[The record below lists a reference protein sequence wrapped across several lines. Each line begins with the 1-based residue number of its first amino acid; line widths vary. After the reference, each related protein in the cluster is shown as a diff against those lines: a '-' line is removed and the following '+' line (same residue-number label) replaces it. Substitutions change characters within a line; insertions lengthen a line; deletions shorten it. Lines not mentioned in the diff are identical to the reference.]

1 MATIQDIA
9 EKLGVSKGTISKALN
24 GATDISET
32 LRKTI
37 LETAVEMGYNRQK
50 RAKSTAKKVC
60 VMVENMDYTNP
71 NHFGY
76 EIVMG
81 FRQMAEPAGLQVDVI
96 PIWETLQKTTP
107 YDIFMLKH
115 DYMGSFMLGLTL
127 TDPWMKDLK
136 NSRTPAVLYDNYI
149 KANPNISYVG
159 IDNEEGMDLAV
170 SYLKKA
176 GHRKI
181 GYLSSALGS
190 FYTQMRHKAFFN
202 ALKQNGLPSDA
213 SLAGTS
219 YHISECTGKH
229 LPRLLSQ
236 GVTAIVCSHD
246 LLANA
251 AMIQCQELGYGIPE
265 DLSIIGFDDLPLSA
279 YTQPP
284 LTTIRQNRTELG
296 KCGYYAL
303 NSLLNQVSIG
313 TLLLHA
319 QLIERESSGKVNPD
333 SEVRSI

>member
-9 EKLGVSKGTISKALN
+9 EKLGVSKGTISKAIN
-24 GATDISET
+24 GAPDISET

-37 LETAVEMGYNRQK
+37 LETAVEMGYTKLRRTK
-50 RAKSTAKKVC
+50 DTAKKVC
-60 VMVENMDYTNP
+60 VMVENMEYSNASQ
-71 NHFGY
+71 FGY
-76 EIVMG
+76 DIVMG
-81 FRQMAEPAGLQVDVI
+81 FRQMAEPAGLCVEIVPLTEKI
-96 PIWETLQKTTP
+96 QKSTP
-107 YDIFMLKH
+107 YDIYMLEH
-115 DYMGSFMLGLTL
+115 DYTGAFILGLSL
-127 TDPWMKDLK
+127 NDPWIKDLK
-136 NSRTPAVLYDNYI
+136 NSHTPAVLYDNYI
-149 KANPNISYVG
+149 KANPTTAYVG

-170 SYLKKA
+170 SCLKKA
-176 GHRKI
+176 GHKKV
-181 GYLSSALGS
+181 GYLSGALGS

-213 SLAGTS
+213 ILAGSS
-219 YHISECTGKH
+219 YHVSECTGKL
-229 LPRLLSQ
+229 LPRLLNQ
-236 GVTAIVCSHD
+236 GVTAIICSHD

-251 AMIQCQELGYGIPE
+251 AMVQCQELGYRIPD

-313 TLLLHA
+313 TVLLHA
-319 QLIERESSGKVNPD
+319 QLIERESTGRK
-333 SEVRSI
+333 IIL